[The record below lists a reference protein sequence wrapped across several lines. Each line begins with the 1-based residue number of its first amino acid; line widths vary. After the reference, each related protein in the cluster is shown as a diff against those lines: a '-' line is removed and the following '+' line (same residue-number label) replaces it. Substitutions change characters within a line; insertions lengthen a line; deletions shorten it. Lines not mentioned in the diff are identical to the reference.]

1 MPTISNLMSR
11 LIWPMLGL
19 VGGLL
24 VLAGLLWWIKAW
36 LRDSSEDDGCSPLL
50 LSEYREM
57 VARGELSEEEYRRIK
72 DGMVARMGTGSSPT
86 ASRSQ
91 GPVRR
96 LGSAPVPNQ
105 AVRDERPA
113 SDVADADVGEDEEEE

>member
-1 MPTISNLMSR
+1 
-11 LIWPMLGL
+11 MLGL

-72 DGMVARMGTGSSPT
+72 DGMVARMGAGSSSA
-86 ASRSQ
+86 ASGSP
-91 GPVRR
+91 GPVRN
-96 LGSAPVPNQ
+96 LGSIPVPRQ
-105 AVRDERPA
+105 AIRDQRIA
-113 SDVADADVGEDEEEE
+113 SEVVDEENGEDEEEE